1 MVQGFFE
8 TFLLQIAQSI
18 NDKFNLGAVLEVKS
32 LRRVLEI
39 KSSDRSKIIFLA
51 RALQKLND
59 LGFLEYIGHNSP
71 KKFKVTVKIPIDELQ
86 KKIIP

>member
-8 TFLLQIAQSI
+8 TFLVQIARSI
-18 NDKFNLGAVLEVKS
+18 NEKFNLGAVLEVKN

-71 KKFKVTVKIPIDELQ
+71 KKFKVLSKISIDDLQ
-86 KKIIP
+86 KKISQ

>member
-18 NDKFNLGAVLEVKS
+18 NEKFSMGAILEVKH
-32 LRRVLEI
+32 LRKAMEI

-59 LGFLEYIGHNSP
+59 LGFLEFVGRNSP
-71 KKFKVTVKIPIDELQ
+71 KKFKVTGKIPIDDLQ
-86 KKIIP
+86 KKINT

>member
-18 NDKFNLGAVLEVKS
+18 NEKFNLGAILEVKH
-32 LRRVLEI
+32 LRKVMEI

-59 LGFLEYIGHNSP
+59 FGFLEYMGRNSP
-71 KKFKVTVKIPIDELQ
+71 KKFKVTSKIPIDELQ
-86 KKIIP
+86 KKISL